1 MRIEKRFNDG
11 GGTAVCEIEIEIEIE
26 FNDGGGSAVG
36 EMKRDSMM
44 VVEQQ

>member
-11 GGTAVCEIEIEIEIE
+11 GGTVVGKIEIES
-26 FNDGGGSAVG
+26 NDGGSAVI
-36 EMKRDSMM
+36 ELKRDSMM